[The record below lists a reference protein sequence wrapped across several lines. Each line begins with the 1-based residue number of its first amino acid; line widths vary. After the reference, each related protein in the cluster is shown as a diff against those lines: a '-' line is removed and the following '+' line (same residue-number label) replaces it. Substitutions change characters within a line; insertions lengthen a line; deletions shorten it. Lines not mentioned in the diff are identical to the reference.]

1 MLPQALG
8 ASAKHSNLPI
18 SHRCGGCEG
27 IRFISMPLGT
37 QQVLG
42 DLGTR
47 VHRLELLQFTQL
59 CCLNEG
65 ACVDMKLENSQH
77 STVVIL
83 TNDTFIDADPS

>member
-1 MLPQALG
+1 
-8 ASAKHSNLPI
+8 
-18 SHRCGGCEG
+18 
-27 IRFISMPLGT
+27 MPVGT

-59 CCLNEG
+59 WRLNEG
-65 ACVDMKLENSQH
+65 ACVDMKLENSRR

-83 TNDTFIDADPS
+83 IDDTFIDADPS